1 MPATQPDAYWS
12 EDLTALTARLGSGPA
27 GLTSAQ
33 AADLLARLGPNSIE
47 ETSQAS
53 ALRLLVSQFE
63 CPLILILAFAA
74 FVSLALQQWVDA
86 SIILAIVFGSGLL
99 SFFQEYRASTA
110 VAELKRSLAMTTRV
124 LRDGVEK
131 AVPVTTLVPGD
142 VVILSAGNLIP
153 ADGRLLEAG
162 DFLVSEAAMTGET
175 FPVEKRPGQVP
186 ANAPLTARTN
196 GVFMGASVRSGTALR
211 KGDADIP
218 LDATARAQLE
228 ALFKAKGEQGLRV
241 LGLAT
246 RVMTPKPDYDRA
258 DEAQMTF
265 RGFLTFS
272 DPPKADAAK
281 VIGDLAALGI
291 NIKVISGDNRYIT
304 AHLAQIVGLDGKA
317 MLTGEQITALDDI
330 GLQKAAA
337 ATALFVETDPQQKD
351 RIVRA
356 LQKAGHSVG
365 YLGDGINDAPALHA
379 ADVGISV
386 KEAVDVARESAF
398 CDQPRSGRAVVRGH
412 RWTAHLC
419 QHPEI
424 YLHHHLGQFRQ
435 HGQHGSRHAVS
446 AVPAVDRQTDPA
458 EQLPVGPAVHRHFD

>member
-33 AADLLARLGPNSIE
+33 AADLLARLGPNSIG

-186 ANAPLTARTN
+186 ANAPLTPPHQWRVH
-196 GVFMGASVRSGTALR
+196 GR
-211 KGDADIP
+211 I
-218 LDATARAQLE
+218 RAQ
-228 ALFKAKGEQGLRV
+228 RH
-241 LGLAT
+241 
-246 RVMTPKPDYDRA
+246 RP
-258 DEAQMTF
+258 AQ
-265 RGFLTFS
+265 R
-272 DPPKADAAK
+272 
-281 VIGDLAALGI
+281 
-291 NIKVISGDNRYIT
+291 RCR
-304 AHLAQIVGLDGKA
+304 H
-317 MLTGEQITALDDI
+317 
-330 GLQKAAA
+330 
-337 ATALFVETDPQQKD
+337 
-351 RIVRA
+351 
-356 LQKAGHSVG
+356 
-365 YLGDGINDAPALHA
+365 PA
-379 ADVGISV
+379 
-386 KEAVDVARESAF
+386 
-398 CDQPRSGRAVVRGH
+398 
-412 RWTAHLC
+412 
-419 QHPEI
+419 
-424 YLHHHLGQFRQ
+424 
-435 HGQHGSRHAVS
+435 
-446 AVPAVDRQTDPA
+446 
-458 EQLPVGPAVHRHFD
+458 